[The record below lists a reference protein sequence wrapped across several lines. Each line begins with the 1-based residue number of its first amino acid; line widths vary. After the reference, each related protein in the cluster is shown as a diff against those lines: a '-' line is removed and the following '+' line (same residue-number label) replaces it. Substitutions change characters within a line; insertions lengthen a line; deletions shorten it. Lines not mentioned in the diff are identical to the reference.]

1 MRCNSSIHDQHHCV
15 IEVSAAADA
24 AATEDDAVALILDP
38 GLELVAKLAPGLS
51 QV

>member
-1 MRCNSSIHDQHHCV
+1 MHDQHHCV
-15 IEVSAAADA
+15 IEVSAAAADD
-24 AATEDDAVALILDP
+24 AATEDDAVVLILDP